1 MAFTHLL
8 NNAKSMIAA
17 SVVAAA
23 LALGCSSMAFADTFQ
38 VHVETDGTTIDQ
50 TVDLQYAENADPVY
64 GQFYK
69 SDVWNVLATTN
80 YVTLDDAI
88 QSALDAYKAQTGTA
102 LTAED
107 LIADHDVR
115 FITSDFPNV
124 SNPYNKYA
132 ATYADVYETTDF
144 FGGVTN
150 SITAFNESYLT
161 HTSNVGAVLAKSYGT
176 AKTSTTAEA
185 AAEQAKNSQVTQDLP
200 RLITGCSADMTS
212 DTAMGKR
219 YVYDVLGVVIK

>member
-1 MAFTHLL
+1 MSIRNLLSSAKGMMVATVMA
-8 NNAKSMIAA
+8 
-17 SVVAAA
+17 VAMAMA
-23 LALGCSSMAFADTFQ
+23 CSSMAFADTFR
-38 VHVETDGTTIDQ
+38 VYIDTDDVTVDQ
-50 TVDLQYAENADPVY
+50 TVDLQYAENATPVY

-69 SDVWNVLATTN
+69 SNVWNVLATTN
-80 YVTLDDAI
+80 YVSLDEAI
-88 QSALDAYKAQTGTA
+88 QSALDVYNTA
-102 LTAED
+102 HETNYTAAALIED
-107 LIADHDVR
+107 YDVQ

-124 SNPYNKYA
+124 GNPYSKYA

-150 SITAFNESYLT
+150 SIIAFNESYLT

-176 AKTSTTAEA
+176 AKTITTAEA
-185 AAEQAKNSQVTQDLP
+185 AAETAKNSQTVQDLP
-200 RLITGCSADMTS
+200 RLITGCSSDMTS